1 METHLPGLVGLWPA
15 VGGTTA
21 TARGC
26 HSASSRACLV
36 ASDSDNT
43 LCLAR
48 GVNSR
53 AALLRHSLW
62 CGHSL
67 MQAAKEGLQCIQL
80 RYGTGVAP
88 EPSPA
93 SLQHSCY
100 YTNYWF
106 KAMSHI
112 FEQLGLGPPTRVLIL
127 THSDHHS
134 DTIFSGTS
142 DMLFTWSKN
151 GKNWGQYI
159 NLTRRKVSGME
170 FKVQSILV
178 CLYPYMNFTKQA
190 TGKKTCSRTQFSW
203 QILVPEKLFR
213 LEIFLQTQIQ
223 TAGWTENVICCVSF
237 HHKIC
242 NHAAFSE

>member
-1 METHLPGLVGLWPA
+1 MGRLQQQEAVTQHPAGHAWWLLTVPTDCVWPGVW
-15 VGGTTA
+15 TA
-21 TARGC
+21 GQPC
-26 HSASSRACLV
+26 
-36 ASDSDNT
+36 SD
-43 LCLAR
+43 
-48 GVNSR
+48 
-53 AALLRHSLW
+53 SLW

-67 MQAAKEGLQCIQL
+67 MQAAKEGLQRFQL
-80 RYGTGVAP
+80 RYGTGVTP

-93 SLQHSCY
+93 SLQHSCCY
-100 YTNYWF
+100 INYWF

-112 FEQLGLGPPTRVLIL
+112 FEQLGLGTPERVLIFK
-127 THSDHHS
+127 HSDPHS
-134 DTIFSGTS
+134 DTIFSGTP

-159 NLTRRKVSGME
+159 NLTRREVSGME
-170 FKVQSILV
+170 FKVQSSFV
-178 CLYPYMNFTKQA
+178 CLYSYMNFTKQA
-190 TGKKTCSRTQFSW
+190 TGKKTCCRTQFSW

-242 NHAAFSE
+242 NRAAFSEWFNFH